1 MKIKPK
7 PGDLV
12 YIEELVLEDDKP
24 ELGMYIRYWEMHP
37 GYWRHEIYWFD
48 TCMTS
53 NETLEKLLLYR
64 DTFLNLVKN
73 EAA

>member
-1 MKIKPK
+1 MKIK

-12 YIEELVLEDDKP
+12 YIRELQYVDDLGP
-24 ELGMYIRYWEMHP
+24 ELGMYTRYWEMYP

-48 TCMTS
+48 TCMTT
-53 NETLEKLLLYR
+53 NESLEKLQLYR
-64 DTFLNLVKN
+64 KIFLELVKN

>member
-1 MKIKPK
+1 MKIK

-12 YIEELVLEDDKP
+12 YIDEINFYEDKP
-24 ELGMYIRYWEMHP
+24 ELGIYIRHWEMHP

-53 NETLEKLLLYR
+53 NESDVKLELYR
-64 DTFLNLVKN
+64 ERFLNLVKN

>member
-1 MKIKPK
+1 MKIK

-12 YIEELVLEDDKP
+12 YISELQYPVTP
-24 ELGMYIRYWEMHP
+24 ELGMYIRYWEMHT

-48 TCMTS
+48 TCMTT
-53 NETLEKLLLYR
+53 NESLEKLQLYR
-64 DTFLNLVKN
+64 KIFLELVKN